1 MAQPSGT
8 IKVDNKNLLNDL
20 LFDNNG
26 QNIYTRP
33 TYLLNDDPYLQ
44 PISDLDDTR
53 RIYAE
58 TPTFAKEEED
68 IYRLVSC

>member
-1 MAQPSGT
+1 MAQHSGT

-20 LFDNNG
+20 LFDNND
-26 QNIYTRP
+26 IYSGP
-33 TYLLNDDPYLQ
+33 VYKSALNKDPFIVPNL
-44 PISDLDDTR
+44 DVDDTR

-68 IYRLVSC
+68 IYR